1 MLLKSPDNLERYLV
15 ELVQAQG
22 MIGSFE
28 HAYASRAVAHQQ
40 ACVTAF
46 HEFSGYL
53 DEAFGTSDAVMLA
66 HDVRIS
72 CEAGRAHIDHLVITR
87 FLDVFL
93 IESRVE
99 GEQLV
104 ISDQEEFSLR
114 YIDGATIRVRS
125 PINQLRR
132 NLLVMQH
139 VMRSIALPEKFGHP
153 VVPTFHRV
161 VVVPKDTRLTNLSA
175 SIRDDYFIRPKDV
188 VAKIHASAN
197 QGPVKSLLGAL
208 NAKQLGDIARIIVRW
223 HTPDK
228 VDFIG
233 KYRVVPA

>member
-1 MLLKSPDNLERYLV
+1 MLFKSPDNLDRYLV

-28 HAYASRAVAHQQ
+28 HAYAARAVAHQQ

-46 HEFSGYL
+46 HQFSGYL
-53 DEAFGTSDAVMLA
+53 DAALANSDAVMLA
-66 HDVRIS
+66 HDVRIH
-72 CEAGRAHIDHLVITR
+72 CEAGRAHIDHLVMTR
-87 FLDVFL
+87 YLDVFL
-93 IESRVE
+93 IESRIE
-99 GEQLV
+99 GDVLLINE
-104 ISDQEEFSLR
+104 QEEFAQQ
-114 YIDGATIRVRS
+114 YADGTAIRVRS

-139 VMRSIALPEKFGHP
+139 VLRSIVLPEKFGQALAP
-153 VVPTFHRV
+153 AFHRFIAL
-161 VVVPKDTRLTNLSA
+161 PTTTRLDNQSPLRNEYFLSPPE
-175 SIRDDYFIRPKDV
+175 ILE
-188 VAKIHASAN
+188 KIEKAAHR
-197 QGPVKSLLGAL
+197 GTMKSMLKAISPQ
-208 NAKQLGDIARIIVRW
+208 QLSDIAKIIVRW

>member
-1 MLLKSPDNLERYLV
+1 MLFKSPDNLERYLV

-28 HAYASRAVAHQQ
+28 HAYAARAVAHQQ

-53 DEAFGTSDAVMLA
+53 DEAFAASDAVMLA
-66 HDVRIS
+66 HDVRIH

-93 IESRVE
+93 IESRIE
-99 GEQLV
+99 GDQL
-104 ISDQEEFSLR
+104 IINEQEEFAQR
-114 YIDGATIRVRS
+114 YNDGTTIFVRS
-125 PINQLRR
+125 PVNQLRR
-132 NLLVMQH
+132 NLIVMQH
-139 VMRSIALPEKFGHP
+139 VLRSID
-153 VVPTFHRV
+153 VPGKLGQAITPHFHRFV
-161 VVVPKDTRLTNLSA
+161 AIPPTTRLDNQSPIRNEYFLKPAEIVARIQSAARRGPVLSLLRA
-175 SIRDDYFIRPKDV
+175 LSSQQLSDL
-188 VAKIHASAN
+188 AKI
-197 QGPVKSLLGAL
+197 V
-208 NAKQLGDIARIIVRW
+208 VRW